1 MSAMRLLL
9 LCVAFICLSD
19 MRSEAE
25 FPPQPNCY
33 NLMRVDCSTMND
45 VVCAT
50 NGKTYPS
57 SCSFCNVKRR
67 TVNEIWVA
75 KNGAC

>member
-9 LCVAFICLSD
+9 LCVTFICLSD
-19 MRSEAE
+19 MRSEAQ

-33 NLMRVDCSTMND
+33 KLMVVDCSTMND

-50 NGKTYPS
+50 NGVTYPS
-57 SCSFCNVKRR
+57 SCSFCYVKIR
-67 TVNEIWVA
+67 TVKDIFVA
-75 KNGAC
+75 KKGAC